1 MLDLRIEFRSRN
13 NALWHLVF
21 DTYPSVAEFCRA
33 HGFNDQ
39 IVGGYLNLTQSPY
52 AAISEGNLNPS
63 AQALCDLSGLG
74 RGDLFPPSLYA
85 DNIPRRGAAEIDS
98 RRCVS
103 LAAAKRLALPE
114 ASTDAVFGGELR
126 SALKTAIETLTPSQ
140 QKVIAMRFGLGED
153 GVEYTLDEVAQV
165 IPNRQRDKR
174 YRGGPVTKERIRQIE
189 ATAMRKLRRIRPL
202 RPFVHAKE

>member
-21 DTYPSVAEFCRA
+21 DTHPSVAEFCRV
-33 HGFNDQ
+33 HGFHQ
-39 IVGGYLNLTQSPY
+39 VKLGSLLNLTLSPY
-52 AAISEGNLNPS
+52 SRRHEGNLTPI

-74 RGDLFPPSLYA
+74 RADLFPPSLYA
-85 DNIPRRGAAEIDS
+85 DNIPKRGAAEIDS

-126 SALKTAIETLTPSQ
+126 SALKTAIKTLTPSQ

-165 IPNRQRDKR
+165 IPNRQSDKR